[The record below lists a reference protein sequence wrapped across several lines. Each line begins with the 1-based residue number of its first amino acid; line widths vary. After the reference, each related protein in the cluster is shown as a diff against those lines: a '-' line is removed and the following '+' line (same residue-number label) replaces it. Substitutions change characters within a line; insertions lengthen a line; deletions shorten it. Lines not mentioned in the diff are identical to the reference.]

1 MVVTHTAATN
11 GSGGQ
16 RLRGKVALVTGA
28 ARGLGRGIAVEFA
41 RQGARLVLSTS
52 KDVEGLAATAR
63 MVRELGGEAVEVR
76 GDVAN
81 PAEARAMVEA
91 GLAAYGRLDTVVSNA
106 GIEIAAPVADLRE
119 EDRRAG

>member
-1 MVVTHTAATN
+1 MAVTHTAAMN

-28 ARGLGRGIAVEFA
+28 ARGLGRGIAVEFV

-63 MVRELGGEAVEVR
+63 MVRELSGEAVEVR

-91 GLAAYGRLDTVVSNA
+91 G
-106 GIEIAAPVADLRE
+106 
-119 EDRRAG
+119 

>member
-28 ARGLGRGIAVEFA
+28 ARGLGRGIAVEFV
-41 RQGARLVLSTS
+41 RQGPRLVLSPS

-63 MVRELGGEAVEVR
+63 MVRELGGEVR

-91 GLAAYGRLDTVVSNA
+91 G
-106 GIEIAAPVADLRE
+106 
-119 EDRRAG
+119 

>member
-63 MVRELGGEAVEVR
+63 MVRE
-76 GDVAN
+76 
-81 PAEARAMVEA
+81 ARAMVEA
-91 GLAAYGRLDTVVSNA
+91 GPAAYGRLDTVVSNA